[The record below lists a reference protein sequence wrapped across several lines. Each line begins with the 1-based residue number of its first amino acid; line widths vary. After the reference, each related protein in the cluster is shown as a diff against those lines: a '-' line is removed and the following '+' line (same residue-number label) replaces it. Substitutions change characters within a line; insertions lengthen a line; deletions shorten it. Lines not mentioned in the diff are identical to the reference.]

1 MVTVIEGTQWG
12 DEGKGKMTDFLAQK
26 ADIVVRYQGGNNA
39 GHSIVIKGV
48 KYALSSLPSG
58 IIDENVTSVLANGT
72 VVNPD
77 SLIKELDALKNQN
90 IALGTLYISNRAH
103 IIMPYH
109 IDLDGAYES
118 ALSSHK
124 IGTTGKGIGPCY
136 EDKAARLGL
145 RFGDLLEPQ
154 YLKERLSS
162 ILIIKNLELASLGK
176 DRYDFNTLYELL
188 LRYAMIL
195 KPNIIDTSIY
205 LDKAIKEGKNIL
217 FEGAQ
222 GAMLCIENGTYP
234 YVTSSSPMAS
244 SVPINSG
251 IPPRSIDKIVGIMKA
266 YTTRVGEGP
275 FPSEIKSEIADI
287 IRSKGHEFGVVTKR
301 PRRIGY
307 LDLVVVKTS
316 VRLAGIDE
324 LAIMLLDVLSNI
336 DKLKVCV
343 AYELD
348 GKEIDYLPSTIS
360 ELSRCK
366 PIYKEFQG
374 WYEDIKGLRSLDK
387 IPQNAIKYLKFI
399 QEYLGV
405 PITYISTG
413 PDREDTIIA
422 KEGIL

>member
-1 MVTVIEGTQWG
+1 
-12 DEGKGKMTDFLAQK
+12 
-26 ADIVVRYQGGNNA
+26 
-39 GHSIVIKGV
+39 
-48 KYALSSLPSG
+48 
-58 IIDENVTSVLANGT
+58 
-72 VVNPD
+72 
-77 SLIKELDALKNQN
+77 
-90 IALGTLYISNRAH
+90 
-103 IIMPYH
+103 
-109 IDLDGAYES
+109 
-118 ALSSHK
+118 
-124 IGTTGKGIGPCY
+124 
-136 EDKAARLGL
+136 
-145 RFGDLLEPQ
+145 
-154 YLKERLSS
+154 
-162 ILIIKNLELASLGK
+162 LGK
-176 DRYDFNTLYELL
+176 
-188 LRYAMIL
+188 
-195 KPNIIDTSIY
+195 
-205 LDKAIKEGKNIL
+205 
-217 FEGAQ
+217 
-222 GAMLCIENGTYP
+222 
-234 YVTSSSPMAS
+234 
-244 SVPINSG
+244 
-251 IPPRSIDKIVGIMKA
+251 
-266 YTTRVGEGP
+266 GP

>member
-316 VRLAGIDE
+316 VRLTGIDE